1 MTEAFCSFTAS
12 EKDCNDSC
20 CSGGFI
26 RATGQIWLSVIS
38 QQRRKVALMIRIYG
52 RSYFGLKLATK
63 IFWNSCTKIP
73 FAKNRLEQVFEKKHG
88 SFLLLLLK
96 KVFCIFWRKDWKK
109 IQVLLLKWKTTTT
122 AVATT
127 TTAATTT
134 TTAATTTTAVATTKG
149 KKCLFYSFWKRSF
162 PLLQVFFPKTL
173 ESWFNWFLNQL
184 KISGKGLIE
193 AGLDSR
199 KEDNMVA

>member
-1 MTEAFCSFTAS
+1 MTETFCSFTAS

-73 FAKNRLEQVFEKKHG
+73 FAKNRLEQVFEKNMVL
-88 SFLLLLLK
+88 FFFFFFWK
-96 KVFCIFWRKDWKK
+96 KFFCIFWRKDWKK

-162 PLLQVFFPKTL
+162 PLLQVFFAQN
-173 ESWFNWFLNQL
+173 SWILIQL
-184 KISGKGLIE
+184 IFKPT
-193 AGLDSR
+193 
-199 KEDNMVA
+199 EDIGQGIDWSCT